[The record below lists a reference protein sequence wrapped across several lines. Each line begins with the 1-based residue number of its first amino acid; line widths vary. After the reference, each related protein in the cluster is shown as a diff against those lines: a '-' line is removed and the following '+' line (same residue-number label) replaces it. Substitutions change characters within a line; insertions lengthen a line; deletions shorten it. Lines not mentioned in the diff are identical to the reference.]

1 MERYHDGA
9 QGHMPTDIKFK
20 AGCNNFTNGT
30 ANYTCI
36 IHSTNIWD
44 ASLAIARSEMGDKTF
59 LLIIIFTV
67 MWSPWHLGFVYSKEA
82 DPHHKRVHV
91 HGSHMHAHL
100 DVT

>member
-9 QGHMPTDIKFK
+9 QGHMPTDIKFN
-20 AGCNNFTNGT
+20 ASCNNFTNGT
-30 ANYTCI
+30 VNYDCI

-82 DPHHKRVHV
+82 DPNH
-91 HGSHMHAHL
+91 
-100 DVT
+100 